1 MSDRFSPLNDD
12 EVLHVSTGRILVDNP
27 TFKVGELLD
36 ALAQSISDGEGD
48 WSEDHEGWFSDG
60 ADCEVLRVNGAGWQR
75 GRVRVRIE
83 FAPDKEQ
90 DLLTERSSANGG
102 TGRER
107 IRFQARS
114 IRDDDDFK
122 GFD

>member
-1 MSDRFSPLNDD
+1 MSDRFSPLNDN
-12 EVLHVSTGRILVDNP
+12 EVLHVSTGRILLDNP

-36 ALAQSISDGEGD
+36 ALAQSVSDGEGD

-102 TGRER
+102 PGRER
-107 IRFQARS
+107 VRFQASRLS
-114 IRDDDDFK
+114 DDDFK
-122 GFD
+122 GYD